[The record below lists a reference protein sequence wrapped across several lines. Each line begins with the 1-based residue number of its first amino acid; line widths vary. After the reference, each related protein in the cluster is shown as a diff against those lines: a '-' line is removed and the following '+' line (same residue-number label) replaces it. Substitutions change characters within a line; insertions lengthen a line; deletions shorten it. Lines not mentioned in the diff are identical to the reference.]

1 MRKNTVDQYLTEWAI
16 SIIERTHPL
25 DAKPTHFNESLV
37 VEVVPESAGKSKPLW
52 NGAINEPFTVDLVSR
67 ALSANMDE
75 WGHKACLLYFYP
87 QGRRVSQSDVV
98 DQLKQLGFK
107 ANRRR
112 VSETIT
118 RARTLVRVVA

>member
-1 MRKNTVDQYLTEWAI
+1 MRKDTIDQYLTEWAI
-16 SIIERTHPL
+16 STIERTHPL
-25 DAKPTHFNESLV
+25 DAKPSHFADALV
-37 VEVVPESAGKSKPLW
+37 VEVVPQSAGKSTPLW
-52 NGAINEPFTVDLVSR
+52 NGAINEPFTVDLVNR
-67 ALSANMDE
+67 VLSANMDE

-98 DQLKQLGFK
+98 DQLKQLGLK

-118 RARTLVRVVA
+118 RARTLVQVVA